1 MQFPLLNIFLTM
13 VWFFLMVMWFWLV
26 IRVIGD
32 VFRDD
37 TLGGGAKAAW
47 AIFVI
52 CLPFLGVFVYL
63 MARGSGMGGRESA
76 REDRR
81 ETLQTAGMAGTGGAG
96 GTGDDRLTRAQ
107 TDELVR
113 LADLKNHGDLTN
125 AEYDR
130 AKSHVLSR

>member
-76 REDRR
+76 REYRR
-81 ETLQTAGMAGTGGAG
+81 ETLQTA

-107 TDELVR
+107 TNELVR

-130 AKSHVLSR
+130 AKSHVLSG